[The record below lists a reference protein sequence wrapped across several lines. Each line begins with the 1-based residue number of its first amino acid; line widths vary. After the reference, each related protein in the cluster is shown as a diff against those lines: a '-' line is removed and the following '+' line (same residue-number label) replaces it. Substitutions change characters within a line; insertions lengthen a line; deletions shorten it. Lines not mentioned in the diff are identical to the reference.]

1 MIAFFRGRRVAVTQV
16 TDIIGESEVVEF
28 SEQTEEGGVLKIVV
42 LQNDDDPNV
51 LYLDTRGDVDVDLVE
66 WAIGVARDRLLA
78 KDGM

>member
-1 MIAFFRGRRVAVTQV
+1 MTQV